1 VSAIVFLV
9 AFLVVSL
16 LGALVL
22 WLRDRGPRSMEAHM
36 KAFERELHAL
46 SPDAP
51 LEPTRRR
58 RPDRPDNPD
67 RPAGRPG
74 APGARRSAAKPKP
87 PAPRSSPA
95 RRPPRPRPGNAR
107 PG

>member
-1 VSAIVFLV
+1 MSALVFLV
-9 AFLVVSL
+9 AFLVLSL

-46 SPDAP
+46 SPEAP
-51 LEPTRRR
+51 IEQPRKR
-58 RPDRPDNPD
+58 RPDRP
-67 RPAGRPG
+67 A
-74 APGARRSAAKPKP
+74 
-87 PAPRSSPA
+87 
-95 RRPPRPRPGNAR
+95 PRPRPGNNP

>member
-1 VSAIVFLV
+1 MSAIVFLV

-51 LEPTRRR
+51 IEQPRKQRRT
-58 RPDRPDNPD
+58 P
-67 RPAGRPG
+67 
-74 APGARRSAAKPKP
+74 P
-87 PAPRSSPA
+87 PA
-95 RRPPRPRPGNAR
+95 PRPRPGNAP